1 MPPQLKLAHLVL
13 QTSKIKEMRDFY
25 GTVLGARVV
34 FESDEFC
41 LMTFDEEHH
50 RIAFTQPPFPLER
63 KSPMA
68 AGLHHSAYTFDTIDE
83 LLDHYSEL
91 AKQGLTPAVPAQ
103 HGVTTSLYYLDPDG
117 NFIELQVDN
126 FATPDEATAYMM
138 GKEYTDD
145 AAGPTF
151 DPEVLLQARQEGA
164 DPAEILTRKWALSG
178 PPLPGVMEAF
188 AAALAAFAA
197 SES

>member
-1 MPPQLKLAHLVL
+1 MPSKLSLAHIVL

-25 GTVLGARVV
+25 GRVLGAHVV

-50 RIAFTQPPFPLER
+50 RIAFTQPPFPLEP

-68 AGLHHSAYTFDTIDE
+68 AGLHHSAYTFANIDE
-83 LLDHYSEL
+83 LLDHYSAL
-91 AKQGLTPAVPAQ
+91 AEMGLTPAVPAQ

-126 FATPDEATAYMM
+126 FATPDAATEYMT
-138 GKEYTDD
+138 GEEYTAD

-151 DPEVLLQARQEGA
+151 DPELLVEARRKGA
-164 DPAEILTRKWALSG
+164 QPDEILTRSWALSG

-188 AAALAAFAA
+188 ASALAGFASA
-197 SES
+197 RP